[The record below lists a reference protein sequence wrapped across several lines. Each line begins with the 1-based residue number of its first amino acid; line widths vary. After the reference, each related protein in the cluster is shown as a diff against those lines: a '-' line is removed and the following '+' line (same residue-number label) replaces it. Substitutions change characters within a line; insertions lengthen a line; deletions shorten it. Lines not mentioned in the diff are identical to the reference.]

1 MKSTIPLLLIA
12 GYTLIAL
19 TGSSNATNDE
29 YPKGDIFTAIRNID
43 YISLNIH
50 LSEGTDVDTVTEQ
63 GNTPLMVA
71 AEVGNLRIMD
81 IILSHNPI
89 LDKQNLSGK
98 TALMIAAKTGQ
109 YQVVKK
115 LVSKGADL
123 TITDQNHETAK
134 TLASRYGHN
143 DIAEYLEAAL
153 YMEPIA
159 M

>member
-1 MKSTIPLLLIA
+1 MKSTIPLLMIA
-12 GYTLIAL
+12 GFAFVAL
-19 TGSSNATNDE
+19 TGSSKATNDE

-50 LSEGTDVDTVTEQ
+50 LSEGTDVDTLTEQ

-71 AEVGNLRIMD
+71 AEVGNLRIID
-81 IILSHNPI
+81 IILSHNPS
-89 LDKQNLSGK
+89 LDKQNFRGE

-115 LVSKGADL
+115 LVLEGADL
-123 TITDQNHETAK
+123 TVTDQNHDTAN
-134 TLASRYGHN
+134 TLASRYGHA
-143 DIAEYLEAAL
+143 DISDYLEAAL